1 MNPDIESV
9 GSESSMHQNSETR
22 KLTDEAVHR
31 LKPLRYPRKAADGH
45 GLYVLIA
52 PTGRRYWRYN
62 YRFDGK
68 QKTLALGIYPDVSLA
83 KARDRHQAAR
93 RQLADGIDPTTC
105 KRVKKQGRRLQ
116 LVPKQ

>member
-68 QKTLALGIYPDVSLA
+68 QKTLALGVYPDVSLET
-83 KARDRHQAAR
+83 ARARHAAAC
-93 RQLADGIDPTTC
+93 QLLAGGIDASTR
-105 KRVKKQGRRLQ
+105 KSELRR
-116 LVPKQ
+116 PIRG